1 MAGRYGI
8 PGYFENVEVSGNRI
22 KEPGFLGKTLYV
34 VDGTRIREPGFGG
47 KTILVIEKGRVKEPG
62 FLGRTLFYIDKTG
75 AIKETGL
82 FGRTVGA
89 FPLFPGMG
97 PSGSEEVVLHEE
109 PVQSSYEEEPR
120 TPRDT
125 GPSLEE
131 YARQMELELGYVAD
145 MTNVRSGAK
154 TISVPAKFKKL
165 TAIAPAV
172 AVETVKIHSGV
183 LAINPQSIHASK
195 EFIVEEDNPV
205 FSSENGILYD
215 KNKTMI
221 VRVPSDMEMDTFT
234 FKDSVVTI
242 GNNAFAGVK
251 GTSLTIPD
259 KITKI
264 GGRAFEGCFKI
275 KTMFIPKSVTE
286 IGEMAFYCDSKL
298 IISTDWEAKPEGWKF
313 DSSHVKEIKFGA
325 N

>member
-8 PGYFENVEVSGNRI
+8 PGYFDNVEVSGNRI

-97 PSGSEEVVLHEE
+97 PSGSEEPIHKEE
-109 PVQSSYEEEPR
+109 PTSYNEERIE
-120 TPRDT
+120 TPKDT

-131 YARQMELELGYVAD
+131 YAKQMELELGYVAD

-165 TAIAPAV
+165 TAIAPAL

-183 LAINPQSIHASK
+183 LAMYPQSIHASK
-195 EFIVEEDNPV
+195 QFIVEEENPV
-205 FSSENGILYD
+205 FSSENGILY
-215 KNKTMI
+215 NKEKTLLI
-221 VRVPSDMEMDTFT
+221 RVPTELDPFNFRDG
-234 FKDSVVTI
+234 VTVI
-242 GNNAFAGVK
+242 GNNAFAGFK
-251 GTSLTIPD
+251 GSFLNIPNSV
-259 KITKI
+259 TKI
-264 GGRAFEGCFKI
+264 SKRAFECCFKM
-275 KTMFIPKSVTE
+275 KAMFIPKSVTE
-286 IGEMAFYCDSKL
+286 IEEEAFSYNSKL
-298 IISTDWEAKPEGWKF
+298 IVSTEWEEKPKGWKF
-313 DSSHVKEIKFGA
+313 DESQVKEIKWGVK